1 MAGDDHAGH
10 FFCVFLGSS
19 VAAKRW
25 IQIFWRGY
33 VERRRLVAVSGNHGP
48 NQKPAFFRVL
58 GVDPAAAGPTGYG
71 VVESDGRKSRM
82 VHYGALVISAT
93 RRKESCGAALQ
104 DVHALLSRLIEE
116 YRPDAMAV
124 EAVFAALNV
133 RTALRLAE
141 VRGVVLLTAAQHNIV
156 VHSYSPREVKSS
168 VAGYGHADK
177 RQVQEMVRALLTME
191 EIPEPSDA
199 ADALAVA
206 LCHLQAE
213 QTRRRFS
220 LPQISKQARR
230 SGGSSVIGG
239 MGAMTTAATSGVKG
253 SPGTFSNLSNLP
265 RIVPTR

>member
-1 MAGDDHAGH
+1 
-10 FFCVFLGSS
+10 
-19 VAAKRW
+19 
-25 IQIFWRGY
+25 
-33 VERRRLVAVSGNHGP
+33 VERRRLVAVSSNDGRS
-48 NQKPAFFRVL
+48 QKPAFLRVL

-71 VVESDGRKSRM
+71 VVESDGRNSRV
-82 VHYGALVISAT
+82 VHYGALVISAK
-93 RRKESCGAALQ
+93 RRRESSGAALQ
-104 DVHALLSRLIEE
+104 DVHALLSRLMEE
-116 YRPDAMAV
+116 YKPDAMAV

-141 VRGVVLLTAAQHNIV
+141 VRGVVLLAAAQHNIV

-177 RQVQEMVRALLTME
+177 RQVQEMVRALLTMQ

-220 LPQISKQARR
+220 LPPASNHRRLAR
-230 SGGSSVIGG
+230 GSTAIDSLDAITRAVTG
-239 MGAMTTAATSGVKG
+239 AATDSSG
-253 SPGTFSNLSNLP
+253 TYLNLRSLP

>member
-1 MAGDDHAGH
+1 M
-10 FFCVFLGSS
+10 
-19 VAAKRW
+19 
-25 IQIFWRGY
+25 
-33 VERRRLVAVSGNHGP
+33 ERRRLVAVSGDGR
-48 NQKPAFFRVL
+48 NQKDGFIRVL

-71 VVESDGRKSRM
+71 LVESDGRKSRM
-82 VHYGALVISAT
+82 IHYGALSITAK

-104 DVHALLSRLIEE
+104 DVHELLSRLIEE
-116 YRPDAMAV
+116 YEPDAVAV

-141 VRGVVLLTAAQHNIV
+141 VRGVVLLAAAQHNIV

-177 RQVQEMVRALLTME
+177 RQVQEMVRALLTMQ

-220 LPQISKQARR
+220 LPPASKLSRPVRVSA
-230 SGGSSVIGG
+230 VIGDVK
-239 MGAMTTAATSGVKG
+239 AVTNSAASATG
-253 SPGTFSNLSNLP
+253 SYATINNLP

>member
-1 MAGDDHAGH
+1 M
-10 FFCVFLGSS
+10 
-19 VAAKRW
+19 
-25 IQIFWRGY
+25 
-33 VERRRLVAVSGNHGP
+33 AVSGNDARD
-48 NQKPAFFRVL
+48 QKPVFLRVL

-82 VHYGALVISAT
+82 VHYGVLVVPAE
-93 RRKESCGAALQ
+93 RRKKSPGAALQ
-104 DVHALLSRLIEE
+104 DVHTRLSRLIEE
-116 YRPDAMAV
+116 YKPDAVAV

-141 VRGVVLLTAAQHNIV
+141 VRGVVLLAAAQHNIA

-220 LPQISKQARR
+220 LPPVSKQVRRAR
-230 SGGSSVIGG
+230 SAVIDSLG
-239 MGAMTTAATSGVKG
+239 AATG
-253 SPGTFSNLSNLP
+253 GTYANLSSLP

>member
-1 MAGDDHAGH
+1 MLANLFWV
-10 FFCVFLGSS
+10 FFVTQRG
-19 VAAKRW
+19 
-25 IQIFWRGY
+25 IQIFWRRY
-33 VERRRLVAVSGNHGP
+33 VERRRLVAVSGNDGR
-48 NQKPAFFRVL
+48 NQKPAFLRVL

-71 VVESDGRKSRM
+71 VVESDGRNSRM
-82 VHYGALVISAT
+82 VHCGALVISAK
-93 RRKESCGAALQ
+93 RRKESSGAALQ
-104 DVHALLSRLIEE
+104 DVYTRLSRLIEE
-116 YRPDAMAV
+116 YKPDAVAV

-141 VRGVVLLTAAQHNIV
+141 VRGVVLLAAAQHNIV

-177 RQVQEMVRALLTME
+177 RQVQEMVRALLTMK

-220 LPQISKQARR
+220 LPPVGKPASRAR
-230 SGGSSVIGG
+230 GSAAIAGL
-239 MGAMTTAATSGVKG
+239 GAVTTSLKGAATR
-253 SPGTFSNLSNLP
+253 GTYLNLSSLP

>member
-1 MAGDDHAGH
+1 M
-10 FFCVFLGSS
+10 
-19 VAAKRW
+19 
-25 IQIFWRGY
+25 Q
-33 VERRRLVAVSGNHGP
+33 RRRLVAVSGNDGRSQ
-48 NQKPAFFRVL
+48 NPAFLRVL
-58 GVDPAAAGPTGYG
+58 GVDPAAAGPTGFG

-82 VHYGALVISAT
+82 VHYGALVIPT
-93 RRKESCGAALQ
+93 KRRKESSGAALQ

-116 YRPDAMAV
+116 FKPDVMAI

-141 VRGVVLLTAAQHNIV
+141 VRGVVLLAAAQHNIA

-220 LPQISKQARR
+220 LPQVSKPPTRLRGSAASIARR
-230 SGGSSVIGG
+230 G
-239 MGAMTTAATSGVKG
+239 AATTSLKG
-253 SPGTFSNLSNLP
+253 AAMGGAYSNLRSLP
-265 RIVPTR
+265 RIVPTE

>member
-1 MAGDDHAGH
+1 
-10 FFCVFLGSS
+10 
-19 VAAKRW
+19 
-25 IQIFWRGY
+25 
-33 VERRRLVAVSGNHGP
+33 
-48 NQKPAFFRVL
+48 
-58 GVDPAAAGPTGYG
+58 
-71 VVESDGRKSRM
+71 
-82 VHYGALVISAT
+82 
-93 RRKESCGAALQ
+93 
-104 DVHALLSRLIEE
+104 LLSGLMQE
-116 YRPDAMAV
+116 YKPDAVAV

-141 VRGVVLLTAAQHNIV
+141 VRGVVLLAAAQHNIV

-220 LPQISKQARR
+220 LPQVSKQPSRVRGSAASIARLGAVTT
-230 SGGSSVIGG
+230 SLKSAAIGG
-239 MGAMTTAATSGVKG
+239 AYL
-253 SPGTFSNLSNLP
+253 NLRSLP
-265 RIVPTR
+265 RIVPTE